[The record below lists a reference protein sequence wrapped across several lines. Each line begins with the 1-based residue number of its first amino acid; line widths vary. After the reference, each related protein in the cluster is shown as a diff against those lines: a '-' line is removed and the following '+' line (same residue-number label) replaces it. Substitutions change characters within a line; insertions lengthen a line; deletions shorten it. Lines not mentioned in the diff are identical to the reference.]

1 MEIRDLMI
9 LLINFKTTVKI
20 QHVEATRY
28 SVQVNTYRLA
38 RNVFAHILSSDEVFL
53 YHALHICNFLK
64 ILLCECTYI
73 LRTEKK
79 CSNSQSSMY
88 TLNLT
93 KFFTKLCLTSIGLKF
108 QQYNHGHHVSLLIIA
123 L

>member
-53 YHALHICNFLK
+53 YHALHILQFSQNTIMRMYVYF
-64 ILLCECTYI
+64 TD
-73 LRTEKK
+73 RKK
-79 CSNSQSSMY
+79 NARIVNRRC
-88 TLNLT
+88 
-93 KFFTKLCLTSIGLKF
+93 I
-108 QQYNHGHHVSLLIIA
+108 H
-123 L
+123 